1 MPEAGFTLVQLRYFA
16 AAAELGSMT
25 AAARQLL
32 VSQSAISTAV
42 AHLEKELGVQ
52 LLLRHHARGLA
63 LTAAGEEFLKELRGY
78 LAHTD
83 ELAEVARS
91 AGSTLV
97 GDLTVG
103 CFSTLAPF
111 QLPRLIAACQRDHP
125 EVRIQVIEDEHAALK
140 QALRAGRC
148 ELALM
153 YGYDL
158 DEDIDHLLVAT
169 APAYVLVAADHRLA
183 GAGAVWLRELAGEP
197 MVLLDL
203 PHSGAWLERL
213 VATAGFEPDI
223 RHRSAGFETV
233 RAMVAHGHGWSLLNQ
248 RPASGVTYTGKS
260 VAAVEIR
267 DELPVL
273 QVVLAS
279 MRGARLTRRAQA
291 FLRAARSQESSPP
304 S

>member
-1 MPEAGFTLVQLRYFA
+1 MADAGFTLVQLRYFA

-25 AAARQLL
+25 AAARELM

-42 AHLEKELGVQ
+42 AHLEKDLGVQ
-52 LLLRHHARGLA
+52 LLLRHHARGLT
-63 LTAAGEEFLKELRGY
+63 LTAAGEEFLRELRGY

-91 AGSTLV
+91 AGSSLV
-97 GDLTVG
+97 GQLTVG

-111 QLPRLIAACQRDHP
+111 QLPRLIAACETEHP
-125 EVRIQVIEDEHAALK
+125 EIRINVVEAEHAALK

-158 DEDIDHLLVAT
+158 DDDIDHLVIGEAT
-169 APAYVLVAADHRLA
+169 AYVLVAADHRLA
-183 GAGAVWLRELAGEP
+183 RSGSVWLHELAQEP

-203 PHSGAWLERL
+203 PHSGPWLERL
-213 VATAGFEPDI
+213 VATAGIEPTI
-223 RHRSAGFETV
+223 RHRTAGFETV
-233 RAMVAHGHGWSLLNQ
+233 RAMVAHGHGWSVLNQ
-248 RPASGVTYTGKS
+248 RPAVDTTYNGTR
-260 VAAVEIR
+260 AAVLEIR

-273 QVVLAS
+273 EVVLAS
-279 MRGARLTRRAQA
+279 MRGSRLTRRAQA
-291 FLRAARSQESSPP
+291 FLKAARKGAVR
-304 S
+304 